1 MTGAGAAR
9 MHLRCLAGREQRMK
23 VLFALILVAWPCW
36 AQSYV
41 PPVDPE
47 AACGA
52 SDVKFQVK
60 SDYQGQH
67 LPEVAA
73 GKAVIYFVQTQK
85 IAAINHI
92 TAKIGL
98 DGAWVGA
105 NQGDSYFFVTVN
117 PGEHHLCAR
126 WQSNFASLRAVS
138 LNSLTAESGKTYY
151 FLVRITGD
159 GRAADSFDLVKLNS
173 DEAQLLIA
181 RSPFSVSRATK

>member
-1 MTGAGAAR
+1 
-9 MHLRCLAGREQRMK
+9 MK
-23 VLFALILVAWPCW
+23 VLFALIFFAWPCW

-41 PPVDPE
+41 PPIDPE

-52 SDVKFQVK
+52 SEVKFEVK
-60 SDYQGQH
+60 TDNQGQH

-73 GKAVIYFVQTQK
+73 GKAVVYFVQTQR

-105 NQGDSYFFVTVN
+105 NQGDSYFFATVD
-117 PGEHHLCAR
+117 PGEHHLCAS
-126 WQSNFASLRAVS
+126 WQSDFARLREVS
-138 LNSLTAESGKTYY
+138 LNNLTAESGKTYY

-159 GRAADSFDLVKLNS
+159 GRAVYSFDLVKLNS

-181 RSPFSVSRATK
+181 RSPFSISRAKR

>member
-1 MTGAGAAR
+1 
-9 MHLRCLAGREQRMK
+9 MK
-23 VLFALILVAWPCW
+23 VLFALILFARPCW

-41 PPVDPE
+41 PPINPE

-52 SDVKFQVK
+52 SDVEFDVK
-60 SDYQGQH
+60 SDYQGKH

-73 GKAVIYFVQTQK
+73 GKAVVYFVQTQR
-85 IAAINHI
+85 IAVINHI

-105 NQGDSYFFVTVN
+105 NQGDSYFFATVD
-117 PGEHHLCAR
+117 PGEHHLCAS
-126 WQSNFASLRAVS
+126 WQSDFAKQREVS
-138 LNSLTAESGKTYY
+138 LNNLTAESGKTYY

-159 GRAADSFDLVKLNS
+159 GRAVDSFDLVKLNS

-181 RSPFSVSRATK
+181 RSPYSVSRAKK

>member
-1 MTGAGAAR
+1 MTGVGAAQIN
-9 MHLRCLAGREQRMK
+9 LRRLAGKEQRMK
-23 VLFALILVAWPCW
+23 VLFALILFAWPCW
-36 AQSYV
+36 AQSDV
-41 PPVDPE
+41 PPIDPE

-52 SDVKFQVK
+52 SDVNFQVK
-60 SDYQGQH
+60 SDLQGKH

-73 GKAVIYFVQTQK
+73 GKAVVYFVQTQK
-85 IAAINHI
+85 IAALNRI

-105 NQGDSYFFVTVN
+105 NQGDSYFSVTVD

-126 WQSNFASLRAVS
+126 WQFDFARLQEVS
-138 LNSLTAESGKTYY
+138 LNNLTAESGKTYY

-159 GRAADSFDLVKLNS
+159 GQGVYSLDLVKLNG

-181 RSPFSVSRATK
+181 KSPFSISRAKK